1 MKNILLS
8 AFLAVGLV
16 ATTIGHASAETTT
29 QESQT
34 NAKFYC
40 GTAKDPSSNDRELP
54 ATLFTSAEVPEPRAI
69 IIWKSE
75 YFGSKF
81 EAQTRCGIVSPKFQT
96 ALVDRGLTGL
106 TAGVDRQSGQ
116 GIICAVSNKDEVCD
130 RSKML
135 YTLKS
140 KRDAQVTLDQLASI
154 LTTNNVAV
162 PRYESAKGATVV
174 DLQTLLRRK

>member
-8 AFLAVGLV
+8 ALLAVGLV
-16 ATTIGHASAETTT
+16 ATTIGHVSAETAT

-81 EAQTRCGIVSPKFQT
+81 EAQTRCRIVSPKFQ
-96 ALVDRGLTGL
+96 AAFINEGRNNLAAVVDR
-106 TAGVDRQSGQ
+106 VSGQ
-116 GIICAVSNKDEVCD
+116 GMICALSDPNQACD
-130 RSKML
+130 PNHNML

-140 KRDAQVTLDQLASI
+140 YKTAETTIDELVGILNNK
-154 LTTNNVAV
+154 LTT
-162 PRYESAKGATVV
+162 PQYQSAGRSVV
-174 DLQTLLRRK
+174 NLQGLFHRK

>member
-8 AFLAVGLV
+8 ALLAVGLV
-16 ATTIGHASAETTT
+16 ATTIGHASAETATP
-29 QESQT
+29 ESQT
-34 NAKFYC
+34 SAKFYC

-81 EAQTRCGIVSPKFQT
+81 VAQKRCEIVSPKFQ
-96 ALVDRGLTGL
+96 AAFIDEGRNNLAAVADPGTGL
-106 TAGVDRQSGQ
+106 
-116 GIICAVSNKDEVCD
+116 GIICALSEPNQACD
-130 RSKML
+130 RTHNML

-140 KRDAQVTLDQLASI
+140 YETATTTIGELVGILNNQ
-154 LTTNNVAV
+154 LTT
-162 PRYESAKGATVV
+162 PQYEKAGRIVLNLKG
-174 DLQTLLRRK
+174 LFHRK